1 MIGFETAVGESLLM
15 LTDGGIETR
24 ITFETDVPLPEHVQV
39 AALVDDPAGGPV
51 LRRIYVSYV
60 AAARPFGLPVII
72 GTPTFRASL
81 NLVRQAGLGG
91 AEAVRRLNTGAA
103 KMHREIQANS
113 DHQPVFVAGVIGPSA
128 DAYRPE
134 ESLPAGRPASTTAS
148 RPSRSPKRV
157 STFSTRRPSRPSR
170 RPSARRW
177 RWAKPAC
184 RTWSASC

>member
-1 MIGFETAVGESLLM
+1 M
-15 LTDGGIETR
+15 LTDGRIETR

-72 GTPTFRASL
+72 GAPTFRASL
-81 NLVRQAGLGG
+81 NFVRQAGLGG

-103 KMHREIQANS
+103 KMHREIQAHS

-134 ESLPAGRPASTTAS
+134 ESLPAGEAREYHGLQAESFAEA
-148 RPSRSPKRV
+148 V

>member
-1 MIGFETAVGESLLM
+1 MIDFETAVGESLLM

-24 ITFETDVPLPEHVQV
+24 IMFETVVPLSEHVQV

-72 GTPTFRASL
+72 GAPTFRASL
-81 NLVRQAGLGG
+81 NFVRQAGLGG

-103 KMHREIQANS
+103 KMHREIQAHS

-134 ESLPAGRPASTTAS
+134 ESLPAGEAREYHGLQAESFAEA
-148 RPSRSPKRV
+148 V